1 MIPPSGAMSYVAPIF
16 MSSMVIDMTD
26 NLRETARTRWRQ
38 NNEGLRRR
46 EAMRRMWS
54 LFFLSLAVTLCGL
67 LSVKIVAQ
75 HVTAHDRAAIEG
87 ALHGQ

>member
-1 MIPPSGAMSYVAPIF
+1 
-16 MSSMVIDMTD
+16 MSSP
-26 NLRETARTRWRQ
+26 LRTLARHRWQQ
-38 NNEGLRRR
+38 NAEHKRRR
-46 EAMRRMWS
+46 ESMRRLWT

-87 ALHGQ
+87 ALHGR